1 MIKYYVMAA
10 NTNSFTAIY
19 NLSQYYKSNHN
30 VEEMLKYYNIGK
42 ELGDSD
48 CIYELANYYES
59 IRDYEK
65 MVEYYEM
72 AVKLEEMQIHKVNDG
87 IKGFNIIKLV
97 GLLEKMNQTKE
108 IKEKLHILK
117 NKKEYLIYMN
127 KISLFTKLQHI
138 QECAIC
144 YETKLHIDIK
154 CGHTFC
160 VDCYPLLLKKPCPLC
175 RL

>member
-1 MIKYYVMAA
+1 MASC
-10 NTNSFTAIY
+10 SF
-19 NLSQYYKSNHN
+19 NN
-30 VEEMLKYYNIGK
+30 VQ
-42 ELGDSD
+42 
-48 CIYELANYYES
+48 
-59 IRDYEK
+59 DYEK
-65 MVEYYEM
+65 MGEYYEM
-72 AVKLEEMQIHKVNDG
+72 SIKMEENQIDKVNDG
-87 IKGFNIIKLV
+87 FIGFNTIKLV

-108 IKEKLHILK
+108 IKQRLYVLK

-144 YETKLHIDIK
+144 YETKLNIDIK